1 MSNIHFF
8 LQGKGGVGKTLT
20 SSFTTQYLS
29 SISDDVLCIDT
40 DSVNHTF
47 SQYSAFNAVEYNIYD
62 PESSFLDETIIEEM
76 AESIYEA
83 THEHIVIDN
92 GASSFMPLLQYLTSN
107 QIIDA
112 LEEAGHQVY
121 IHTIITGGQG
131 LKDTL
136 TGLNSVLES
145 FQNVPIVVWLN
156 YKFGDILV
164 DGKMFHDWT
173 IYKKNQQTIRGII
186 PIDFNAS
193 QLFQND
199 LETMLGG
206 KHTFDEAMDN
216 AKLFSRNR
224 LKQMKEQ
231 IFEAIANTDLP
242 CFQQPEHEAK
252 S

>member
-1 MSNIHFF
+1 MSNIHLF

-29 SISDDVLCIDT
+29 SISNDVLCIDT

-62 PESSFLDETIIEEM
+62 PESSFLDETIIEQM
-76 AESIYEA
+76 AESIYES
-83 THEHIVIDN
+83 THEHVVIDN
-92 GASSFMPLLQYLTSN
+92 GASSFMPLLQYLTAN
-107 QIIDA
+107 QIIEA

-136 TGLNSVLES
+136 TGLKSVLES
-145 FQNVPIVVWLN
+145 FQNVTVIVWLN

-173 IYKKNQQTIRGII
+173 IYKKNKQTIGGII

-199 LETMLGG
+199 LEAMLGS
-206 KHTFDEAMDN
+206 KQTFDEAMAN
-216 AKLFSRNR
+216 VKLFSRNR

-231 IFEAIANTDLP
+231 VFNAIADTQLP
-242 CFQQPEHEAK
+242 CFLPSKEETAQ
-252 S
+252 

>member
-1 MSNIHFF
+1 MSHIHFF

-20 SSFTTQYLS
+20 SSFTAQYLS
-29 SISDDVLCIDT
+29 SISNDVLCIDT

-47 SQYSAFNAVEYNIYD
+47 SQYAAFNAVEYNIYD
-62 PESSFLDETIIEEM
+62 PESSFLDETVIEQM
-76 AESIYEA
+76 AECIYES

-107 QIIDA
+107 QIMDA
-112 LEEAGHQVY
+112 LQEAGHQVY

-145 FQNVPIVVWLN
+145 FENVPIVVWLN

-164 DGKMFHDWT
+164 EGKTFSEWS
-173 IYKKNQQTIRGII
+173 IYKKNKHTIAGVI

-199 LETMLGG
+199 LESMLGA
-206 KHTFDEAMDN
+206 KHTFDEAMAN
-216 AKLFSRNR
+216 VKLFSRNR
-224 LKQMKEQ
+224 LKQMKEHV
-231 IFEAIANTDLP
+231 FADIANTQLP
-242 CFQQPEHEAK
+242 CFQPNNSETTQ
-252 S
+252 